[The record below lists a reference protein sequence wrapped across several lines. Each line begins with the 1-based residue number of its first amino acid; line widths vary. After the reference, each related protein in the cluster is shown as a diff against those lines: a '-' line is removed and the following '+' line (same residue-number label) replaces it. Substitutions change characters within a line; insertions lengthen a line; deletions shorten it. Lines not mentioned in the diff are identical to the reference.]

1 MFDRITNNKHWG
13 SLKIIGPILTLVIFV
28 IVAII
33 IVASYLTKQISYND
47 SEIYF
52 LMLSLIVSA
61 IYMMFLY
68 FQIVSN
74 KEQIALNRE
83 QAISNKE
90 QTGYLKRQLETS
102 CQPALIPTI
111 FKSSNSDGPICPS
124 LFLFGFVVKNL
135 GNSLA
140 KDIKYEISFINGKSS
155 ESTIDVY
162 CDFYKKKRYYISYY
176 T

>member
-1 MFDRITNNKHWG
+1 
-13 SLKIIGPILTLVIFV
+13 
-28 IVAII
+28 
-33 IVASYLTKQISYND
+33 
-47 SEIYF
+47 
-52 LMLSLIVSA
+52 
-61 IYMMFLY
+61 
-68 FQIVSN
+68 
-74 KEQIALNRE
+74 
-83 QAISNKE
+83 
-90 QTGYLKRQLETS
+90 LKRQLETS

-162 CDFYKKKRYYISYY
+162 CDFYKKGTISLI
-176 T
+176 TPNNKNKVIVRASLESAVNLNLRIV